1 MIKAFPIWQG
11 LWYHD
16 HLTCDEEEFENDC
29 KMCLG
34 LSMEEQG
41 RGPPVFA
48 QAVDGQTEEDNV
60 CGLQDKNN
68 GVEVEKLRREEK
80 ISPATWAKSP
90 LSVPSG
96 PEEAVGVTH
105 AG

>member
-1 MIKAFPIWQG
+1 
-11 LWYHD
+11 
-16 HLTCDEEEFENDC
+16 
-29 KMCLG
+29 MCLG

-60 CGLQDKNN
+60 CGLQEKNN

-80 ISPATWAKSP
+80 ISPAT
-90 LSVPSG
+90 
-96 PEEAVGVTH
+96 
-105 AG
+105 